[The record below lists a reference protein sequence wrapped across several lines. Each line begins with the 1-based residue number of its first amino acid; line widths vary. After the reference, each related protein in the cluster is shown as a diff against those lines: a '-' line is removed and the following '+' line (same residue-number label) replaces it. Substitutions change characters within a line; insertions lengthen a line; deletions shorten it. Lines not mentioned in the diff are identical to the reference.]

1 MPRSAPV
8 RFRWLPPATLALALL
23 AACGELVQLP
33 LDGAIDAPIDALLA
47 PHDGTPLPVD
57 ASPID
62 ASAADA

>member
-33 LDGAIDAPIDALLA
+33 LDGAIDALLA